1 MGAQLTRLGHV
12 VPGPLSLDRILNAQ
26 GSLPN
31 NACGVVP
38 AAGQSELPTRS
49 ATATSSPALSI
60 SPPPS
65 RRSPRPPRTTTMVL
79 TARSLCQ
86 WQPPAEALDTFARS
100 WASSGGTAYVGM
112 YTVGASYPS
121 NSDVS
126 KCTDSGSI
134 CHQDDIEIIFGTAPT
149 DQRASLPTGKLTSGW
164 YATRDATGGQT
175 VSPLSLAAL
184 ARAPPA
190 PAIRVSGVTPSHFPL
205 SWQSSGLAERARV
218 VPVLDRAQP
227 TSRSYERLAW
237 DHPFFSSITPL
248 AAAVSLSRFHL
259 AEMKAERL
267 ELK

>member
-1 MGAQLTRLGHV
+1 MFRALLAAPDLCHLFEYAILQPDPRDCGFLYITMQN
-12 VPGPLSLDRILNAQ
+12 SLQDCN
-26 GSLPN
+26 
-31 NACGVVP
+31 GVVP

-49 ATATSSPALSI
+49 ATATSSLALSI

-65 RRSPRPPRTTTMVL
+65 RRSPRPPRTTTL
-79 TARSLCQ
+79 LSTARSLCQ
-86 WQPPAEALDTFARS
+86 WQPPAEALDVCPLDDVRRQHAGCPPVARS

-134 CHQDDIEIIFGTAPT
+134 CHQDDIEIVFGTAPSPT
-149 DQRASLPTGKLTSGW
+149 SAQSALIAEIHALLPVPQHGQRDFRL
-164 YATRDATGGQT
+164 
-175 VSPLSLAAL
+175 
-184 ARAPPA
+184 
-190 PAIRVSGVTPSHFPL
+190 
-205 SWQSSGLAERARV
+205 SSGLAERARV

-237 DHPFFSSITPL
+237 DHPSFSSTTPL
-248 AAAVSLSRFHL
+248 AVAVSVSRFHL